1 MAKINIEKA
10 LMELNLKADK
20 DLTPNERLKK
30 LRYMMGESQE
40 QFAEGA
46 DIDVSSLKKYEGTR
60 IPQGENLRKIAEH
73 CKVSTEYILT
83 GNSYEAISEVALK
96 EFTGLD
102 AESFLVLQNIKN
114 NRVSI
119 SVLNELIHSGMISKL
134 IDLTVSFIKYVGI
147 YNAINNVDEKLS
159 ASIDK
164 QVEFAKWDK
173 INKLSSMITDT
184 SKKIAELLPDEF
196 TQDDFE
202 EHEEIAT
209 DISLLMDIIEDKL
222 NLFKKYES

>member
-10 LMELNLKADK
+10 LMELNLKDDK

-96 EFTGLD
+96 KFTGLD
-102 AESFLVLQNIKN
+102 AESFLVLQNIKG

-119 SVLNELIHSGMISKL
+119 SVLNELMHSGMISRL
-134 IDLTVSFIKYVGI
+134 IDLTVSTIKYLGI
-147 YNAINNVDEKLS
+147 YNEINGIDEKLA

-164 QVEFAKWDK
+164 QIEFAKWDK
-173 INKLSSMITDT
+173 LNELSLIVAET
-184 SKKIAELLPDEF
+184 SKKVAELLPDEF
-196 TQDDFE
+196 TRNYLE
-202 EHEEIAT
+202 EYEETAT
-209 DISLLMDIIEDKL
+209 DITDLMDMIEDKL
-222 NLFKKYES
+222 NLFKQYES

>member
-1 MAKINIEKA
+1 MAKINMEKA

-20 DLTPNERLKK
+20 DLTPNERVKK

-60 IPQGENLRKIAEH
+60 ISQGENLRKIAEH

-83 GNSYEAISEVALK
+83 GNFYEAISEVALK
-96 EFTGLD
+96 DFTGLD
-102 AESFLVLQNIKN
+102 VESFLVLQNIKN
-114 NRVSI
+114 NRVSVCI
-119 SVLNELIHSGMISKL
+119 LNELLHSGMISKL
-134 IDLTVSFIKYVGI
+134 IDLTVASIKYAGI

-159 ASIDK
+159 SSIDK

-173 INKLSSMITDT
+173 INELSSIITDT

-196 TQDDFE
+196 TKNYLE
-202 EHEEIAT
+202 EYEETAT
-209 DISLLMDIIEDKL
+209 DITLLMDIIEDKL
-222 NLFKKYES
+222 NLFKQYES

>member
-102 AESFLVLQNIKN
+102 TESFLVLQNIKN

-119 SVLNELIHSGMISKL
+119 SVLNELMHSGMISRL
-134 IDLTVSFIKYVGI
+134 IDLTVSTIKYLGI
-147 YNAINNVDEKLS
+147 YNEINGIDKKLS
-159 ASIDK
+159 ARIDK
-164 QVEFAKWDK
+164 HIEFAKWV
-173 INKLSSMITDT
+173 KLNELSLIVAET
-184 SKKIAELLPDEF
+184 SKKVAELLPDEF
-196 TQDDFE
+196 TKNYLE
-202 EHEEIAT
+202 EYEETAT
-209 DISLLMDIIEDKL
+209 DITDLMDMIEDKL
-222 NLFKKYES
+222 NLFKQYES